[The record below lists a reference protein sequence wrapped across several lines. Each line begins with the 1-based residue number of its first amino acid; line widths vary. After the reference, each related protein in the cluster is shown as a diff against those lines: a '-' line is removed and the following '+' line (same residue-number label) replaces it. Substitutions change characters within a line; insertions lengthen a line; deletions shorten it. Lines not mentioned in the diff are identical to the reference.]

1 LRRVLFLAFIVNL
14 PAAAVSAQSADT
26 GTVAVV
32 TTAQAAQASIAGE
45 SEPSVYDRIWKFAEW
60 YESDTNPVVQRVLF
74 SGRFQMEYATLDA
87 DEGRHDEW
95 NIRRMRFGPRVTLFR
110 RFTLHSEVD
119 VNPQEA
125 DPFYVRFTD
134 FYLQWSRSGRLVLTL
149 GKQGVPFTI
158 DGATSSKELLAID
171 RSNLTNNMWFPE
183 EYMPGFSLSGSRAG
197 WRYRGGLY
205 SAGEENREF
214 GEFNG
219 GVFTLGVLGYDFA
232 QSLGV
237 GEALLTGNY
246 VYQHV
251 DPETD
256 PDDNFTRPLDHVV
269 SVNFKLEADVWG
281 LRTDLSAAS
290 GYLDQSDLWGFMGMP
305 FVNLTD
311 KLQLVGRYTHLQSN
325 DDNGVRLAT
334 YESRVVSGRG
344 DEYNELYV
352 GANYYFYGHDLK
364 VQTGI
369 QLADMNDRAADG
381 GAYSGVSW
389 TTGLRV
395 GW

>member
-1 LRRVLFLAFIVNL
+1 MSL
-14 PAAAVSAQSADT
+14 PATASAQSADIWT
-26 GTVAVV
+26 AGAHAAAPA
-32 TTAQAAQASIAGE
+32 AQAATGPAK
-45 SEPSVYDRIWKFAEW
+45 EPSVYDKIWRFAEW
-60 YESDTNPVVQRVLF
+60 YESDTNPILQRVLF
-74 SGRFQMEYATLDA
+74 GGRFQMEYATLDA
-87 DEGRHDEW
+87 DQGNHDEW

-119 VNPQEA
+119 VNPQET

-134 FYLQWSRSGRLVLTL
+134 FYLEWSRSDRLVLTL

-158 DGATSSKELLAID
+158 DGSTSSKELLAID
-171 RSNLTNNMWFPE
+171 RSNLSNNIWFPD
-183 EYMPGFSLSGSRAG
+183 EYAPGFSASGRRAA
-197 WRYRGGLY
+197 WVYQGGLY

-219 GVFTLGVLGYDFA
+219 GVFALGVLGYDFA
-232 QSLGV
+232 QSLGI
-237 GEALLTGNY
+237 GEALLAGNY
-246 VYQHV
+246 VYQH
-251 DPETD
+251 PEPGTD
-256 PDDNFTRPLDHVV
+256 PDETFTRPLDHVV
-269 SVNFKLEADVWG
+269 SINFKLEDNTWG

-290 GYLDQSDLWGFMGMP
+290 GYLDQSDLWGLMIMP

-311 KLQLVGRYTHLQSN
+311 KLQLVGRYTFLTS
-325 DDNGVRLAT
+325 DEENGVRLAT

-344 DEYNELYV
+344 DEYNEWYL
-352 GANYYFYGHDLK
+352 GANYYFYDHKLK
-364 VQTGI
+364 MQTGV
-369 QLADMNDRAADG
+369 QSASMNDRADDG